1 MELDVELYNQ
11 LRDLRMYIKR
21 DGKNRT
27 GIAPVVC
34 SDETLRTITE
44 HKPRRLEDFAG
55 IPGVGDVFIKNYAQY
70 FLTVI
75 EIYEETE
82 GEEKLKLTENAISV
96 MRGLEENL
104 VNINRRNRMIYMPR
118 LYAKSDYDL
127 FGESGADIIDFLFSS
142 DKKSYMICDASD
154 GSEKAI
160 KAYKG
165 LVTLLRETNRERNE
179 KGINNLYVGYPFV
192 IGRLS
197 DSDFNV
203 RCPLALFPV
212 SARRSENKISISYDE
227 ARDVLFN
234 RTLILAEAKLTGK
247 EITLPEVAFEGCSI
261 EEFIDKLTGFYKE
274 NGIQIEVGDSSL
286 KAFCEYTK
294 ETFPK
299 FNSNELHLEA
309 NAVLGRFSICDS
321 AIQHDFDELIARG
334 KINNFLAELLNGA
347 EELEKR
353 PWLNSELKVSD
364 EVECTILDKDITYI
378 SHVDA
383 SQEKVLQAIKENDR
397 IVVQGPPGT
406 GKSQVIT
413 NLIAQ
418 FATEGKSVLL
428 VSEKKTALNVVY
440 SRLGEI
446 AKYALLID
454 DVSNKATFYK
464 QIAAL
469 SEVGTGNACGANE
482 AFRPAEKIDMCFGM
496 LDKINAALYK
506 PDDFGIEPYKMFLLT
521 KPDQNGD
528 EGLIRAN
535 YLKSVRLDIPDELL
549 KAKYPELKHMKN
561 LLDQHS
567 IKRTANEYM
576 TLLKYYPFI
585 ANAKP
590 GLNISVNGK
599 MMLELQA
606 LAGKI
611 RGASYRGFPEL
622 RLRMLKRPIR
632 KFVNKYFET
641 EQETVADIILIDPET
656 VYDGLKNEYNHYYK
670 LVDNIES
677 YEPLVK
683 AYIQTLYHLR
693 RKCGEK
699 VVDNEFLFDSIMRYH
714 IDQFISAHTDEIE
727 YVTEFKAIVRQLNQF
742 IPAKMDYSREYLA
755 RLLGDYVG
763 KMTYGKRSYEI
774 SKIANGT
781 RKWNV
786 NRFLNKYGFEI
797 FGAIKIWLLTPEVVS
812 EIIPLNTGIFDLVIF
827 DEASQMYVEKGIPA
841 IYRAKKIVI
850 AGDSKQ
856 LRPSSL
862 GVGRIDNSVLEDE
875 VLEDSAEAP
884 LVQNDSLLELG
895 RYKYP
900 DIWLNFHYRA
910 KREELINFSN
920 YAFYDG
926 KLRVAPNVCKTGKPA
941 IEYIYIND
949 GRFIDHK
956 NLLEAKKVIEILK
969 EELKNKAPEST
980 IGVITFNAA
989 QRDLILDLIDEECD
1003 TNEEWRALFEHEMNR
1018 SDSGEDKS
1026 LFVKNVE
1033 SVQGDERDIIIFSI
1047 GYGFNE
1053 EGKFSRNFGWLSQK
1067 DGENRLNVAISRA
1080 KRKEYVV
1087 ASFMPEKFDVEGVT
1101 NDGPKYLK
1109 KFLEYAKCVSN
1120 ERKDDAQRILD
1131 AMCAGNPNAGRP
1143 KDTDMSE
1150 FIFKGLKAKLPKQY
1164 EVKKNPT
1171 VCEDGIELIIARNG
1185 KTIAGIEY
1193 DTTIYKKYP
1202 KTRERDFHRYRFLSS
1217 RGWTI
1222 LRVFAIL
1229 WWNDPEGVLDELISQ
1244 IMAV

>member
-1 MELDVELYNQ
+1 MELDQELYNQ

-27 GIAPVVC
+27 GMAPVVC
-34 SDETLRTITE
+34 SDETLKAITN
-44 HKPRRLEDFAG
+44 HKPRRKEDFAG

-75 EIYEETE
+75 ELYEETE
-82 GEEKLKLTENAISV
+82 GEEKLKLTENVIAV

-104 VNINRRNRMIYMPR
+104 VNISRRNKMIYMPR
-118 LYAKSDYDL
+118 LYAKSGYDL
-127 FGESGADIIDFLFSS
+127 YNESGAGIVEFLFNLRSEP
-142 DKKSYMICDASD
+142 YVVCDTSD
-154 GSEKAI
+154 GKPESLN
-160 KAYKG
+160 AYKG
-165 LVTLLRETNRERNE
+165 LVTLLRENKREINE

-192 IGRLS
+192 IGRLK

-212 SARRSENKISISYDE
+212 SGQRKGNQISISYDE

-234 RTLILAEAKLTGK
+234 RTLILTEAKLSGK
-247 EITLPEVAFEGCSI
+247 EITLPEVAFEGCGS
-261 EEFIDKLTGFYKE
+261 EEFIGKLIDFYAE
-274 NGIQIEVGDSSL
+274 NGIFIKTDSDSL
-286 KAFCEYTK
+286 CAFTEYAK
-294 ETFPK
+294 ESFPK
-299 FNSNELHLEA
+299 FEGNELHLKA

-321 AIQHDFDELIARG
+321 AIQHDFDELIAGG
-334 KINNFLAELLNGA
+334 KINNYLAELLTGA
-347 EELEKR
+347 EELEQS
-353 PWLNSELKVSD
+353 PWLNGEVEVKD
-364 EVECTILDKDITYI
+364 EVECTILDKNITYI
-378 SHVDA
+378 SNVDA
-383 SQEKVLQAIKENDR
+383 SQEKVLQAIKDNDR

-428 VSEKKTALNVVY
+428 VSEKKTALDVVY

-454 DVSNKATFYK
+454 DVSNKTTFYK

-469 SEVGTGNACGANE
+469 SEVGTGNACGPNE
-482 AFRPAEKIDMCFGM
+482 AFRPAEKIDACFEM
-496 LDKINAALYK
+496 LDRINSALYK
-506 PDDFGIEPYKMFLLT
+506 PDDFGIEPYKMFLFA
-521 KPDQNGD
+521 KPDQTGD

-535 YLKSVRLDIPDELL
+535 YLRSAWNDIPTELL

-576 TLLKYYPFI
+576 TLLKYYPFV
-585 ANAKP
+585 ANAKS
-590 GLNISVNGK
+590 GLNVSVNGK
-599 MMLELQA
+599 MMLELKS
-606 LAGKI
+606 LVGEI
-611 RGASYRGFPEL
+611 RGAAYRGFPEL
-622 RLRMLKRPIR
+622 RLKALKRPIR
-632 KFVNKYFET
+632 KFVNRYFDT
-641 EQETVADIILIDPET
+641 EQRTVADIILIDPET
-656 VYDGLKNEYNHYYK
+656 VYDGFKNEYNHYYK
-670 LVDNIES
+670 LVSNIES
-677 YEPLVK
+677 YEPLVR
-683 AYIQTLYHLR
+683 AYIQTLYRLR

-699 VVDNEFLFDSIMRYH
+699 VVDNDFLFESIMRYH
-714 IDQFISAHTDEIE
+714 IDQFIISHPDEIE
-727 YVTEFKAIVRQLNQF
+727 YVNEFKAIVRQLNQY
-742 IPAKMDYSREYLA
+742 IPAKMDYSKEYLA

-763 KMTYGKRSYEI
+763 RMTLGKRSFEI
-774 SKIANGT
+774 SKIANGN

-786 NRFLNKYGFEI
+786 NRFLNKYGFEV
-797 FGAIKIWLLTPEVVS
+797 FGAVRIWLLTPEVVS

-827 DEASQMYVEKGIPA
+827 DEASQMYIEKGIPS

-856 LRPSSL
+856 LRPNAL
-862 GVGRIDNSVLEDE
+862 GVGRMDNSVQEEEALEGGVE
-875 VLEDSAEAP
+875 CSLA
-884 LVQNDSLLELG
+884 QNDSLLELG

-926 KLRVAPNVCKTGKPA
+926 KLRVAPNVGKSAKPA
-941 IEYIYIND
+941 IEYVYTKE
-949 GRFIDHK
+949 GRFVEHK
-956 NLLEAKKVIEILK
+956 NITEARKVIEILK
-969 EELKNKAPEST
+969 EELKTKAPEST
-980 IGVITFNAA
+980 VGVITFNAS

-1003 TNEEWRALFEHEMNR
+1003 ADVEWRAIFEQEMNR
-1018 SDSGEDKS
+1018 SDRGEDKG

-1053 EGKFSRNFGWLSQK
+1053 EGKFIKNFGWLSQK

-1080 KRKEYVV
+1080 KRKEYIV
-1087 ASFMPEKFDVEGVT
+1087 ASFMPESFDVEGVT
-1101 NDGPKYLK
+1101 NEGPKYLK

-1120 ERKDDAQRILD
+1120 GRKDDAQRILD
-1131 AMCAGNPNAGRP
+1131 AMCPGNPNAGRA
-1143 KDTDMSE
+1143 KENDMSE
-1150 FIFKGLKAKLPKQY
+1150 YILNGLRAKLPKQY

-1171 VCEDGIELIIARNG
+1171 ASEDGIELLVARNG
-1185 KTIAGIEY
+1185 RTIVGIEY
-1193 DTTIYKKYP
+1193 DTTVYKKYP
-1202 KTRERDFHRYRFLSS
+1202 GTRERDFHRYRFLSS
-1217 RGWTI
+1217 KGWTI
-1222 LRVFAIL
+1222 MRVFSIL
-1229 WWNDPEGVLDELISQ
+1229 WWNDPEGVLGELISQ
-1244 IMAV
+1244 IMTI